1 MVGSPRVVHRSRPRT
16 LAATAAALALLA
28 GTASAQAPVLKIGAP
43 MPITGPAAAIGFTHQ
58 LGSAMAIREIN
69 AAGGIMGRQV
79 QLLIADDQGDP
90 TQSVNEVK
98 RLIHQ
103 EKVELML
110 GPIISHLVLAAAP
123 ILTEANVATIH
134 TGGAATITPH
144 VLPYGFSMF
153 TSTDQQIKS
162 MVRYAAE
169 VAKVKSAAILT
180 DTSAISKAAH
190 EPLRAEL
197 KARGITITGVQE
209 HEARAPDLTPQILG
223 LRRGNPDIILFL
235 TVTGEDA
242 GLAVKTLKDIGWN
255 VPIVSPTFA
264 NVTPV
269 VLKIAGPDAFKGGN
283 VIGQTYKTFTYC
295 PSDPVGTSP
304 FAQFLARLK
313 AAEPAQFDRI
323 ATTTVSWLYDGA
335 FILKAA
341 VEGAK
346 STEGAKVAAWI
357 EGNASTIPNRISGNV
372 SASKTQHFLISAESL
387 ELVSRAD
394 ERRQDGMVLR
404 AGC

>member
-1 MVGSPRVVHRSRPRT
+1 MATTPRVTRPSR
-16 LAATAAALALLA
+16 LGHIVATAAAFALLA
-28 GTASAQAPVLKIGAP
+28 GAASAQAPLKIGAV

-58 LGSAMAIREIN
+58 LGSSMAIKEIN
-69 AAGGIMGRQV
+69 ASGGIMGRQV

-98 RLIHQ
+98 RLILQ

-123 ILTEANVATIH
+123 ILTEAKVANIH
-134 TGGAATITPH
+134 TGGAATITPQ

-197 KARGITITGVQE
+197 AARNIRITGVQE
-209 HEARAPDLTPQILG
+209 HEARTPDLTPQILG
-223 LRRGNPDIILFL
+223 LRRGNPEIVLFL

-242 GLAVKTLKDIGWN
+242 GLAVKTLKDVGWD

-269 VLKIAGPDAFKGGN
+269 VLKVAGPDAFKSGK

-295 PSDPVGTSP
+295 PGDPVGASP
-304 FAQFLARLK
+304 FAKFLEKLK
-313 AAEPAQFDRI
+313 AAEPAQYDRI

-341 VEGAK
+341 VEATKGTDGVKIAQ
-346 STEGAKVAAWI
+346 WI
-357 EGNASTIPNRISGNV
+357 EGNAGTIRGRISGDV
-372 SASKTQHFLISAESL
+372 SASRTQHFLISADSL
-387 ELVSRAD
+387 ELVSRSD
-394 ERRQDGMVLR
+394 ERRADGLVRR